1 MSEISITRGVQIPD
15 PVRINRYRRA
25 PDLGPDILFFSGGS
39 ALTEVSQELKQ
50 FTYNST
56 HLITCSDSGGSSA
69 KLRKAFAMP
78 AIGDLRSRLMSLA
91 DESVMGQPDIYRL
104 FHHRLPKAVS
114 SSKLNKELQS
124 MIAGKHPLIETISNP
139 MRRLIRHQLGFF
151 YHAMDKNFDLRGAS
165 IGNLILA
172 GGYLNNHRQLDS
184 IIFLFSKLV
193 DVRGVVQPVISD
205 NLHLAAQLKNGS
217 YIVGQHRLTGKEVK
231 PLEVPIKKLEFSA
244 HPTKRVPI
252 ATEIRKTVRKLITKA
267 ELICYPPGSFYSSLI
282 ANLLPGGVALSIAE
296 NTCTKVYVP
305 NLGQDPEQIGMSL
318 DNTIVMLLKY
328 LHAGASGQQNSDFK
342 KTGFK
347 KTGFKNTGFKNT
359 DFLNFVLYDSKR
371 GRYAF
376 SLSSGL
382 MDELGISVIDT
393 KLISRKS
400 APYYDPQLLVAA
412 LLSLT

>member
-1 MSEISITRGVQIPD
+1 MSEINITRPVHIPD

-25 PDLGPDILFFSGGS
+25 PDLGPNILFFSGGS

-56 HLITCSDSGGSSA
+56 HLITGSDSGGSSA
-69 KLRKAFAMP
+69 KLRKAFSMP

-91 DESVMGQPDIYRL
+91 DESVMGQPDVYRL
-104 FHHRLPKAVS
+104 FHHRLPKDLS
-114 SSKLNKELQS
+114 SKKLNKELVS

-151 YHAMDKNFDLRGAS
+151 HRVMDKDFDLRGAS

-193 DVRGVVQPVISD
+193 DVRGVVQPVVND
-205 NLHLAAQLKNGS
+205 NLHLSAQLKDGT
-217 YIVGQHRLTGKEVK
+217 YVVGQHRLTGKEVK
-231 PLEVPIKKLEFSA
+231 PLEIPIKKLEFSS
-244 HPTKRVPI
+244 HPSKHVPVAI
-252 ATEIRKTVRKLITKA
+252 EIRKTTRKLIRNA
-267 ELICYPPGSFYSSLI
+267 ELICYPPGSYYSSLI
-282 ANLLPGGVALSIAE
+282 ANLLPGGIASSIAG
-296 NTCTKVYVP
+296 NTCAKVYVP

-318 DNTIVMLLKY
+318 DNTVITLLKY
-328 LHAGASGQQNSDFK
+328 LHAGASRREDSDYL
-342 KTGFK
+342 
-347 KTGFKNTGFKNT
+347 NT

-371 GRYAF
+371 GHYA
-376 SLSSGL
+376 SSISSGL

-400 APYYDPQLLVAA
+400 APYYDPELLVAA